1 MKIRTRF
8 LFAAAIVGA
17 ALMAP
22 QAQAS
27 TYDSTVESYDPL
39 AYYTFTNQT
48 GNQTQ
53 SAVNGYTLTL
63 ENGATIVSGAGPIV
77 NGRSTP
83 ALVLDNGS
91 SGQAYATSV
100 GASGLMGGVS
110 TSGTILATIDLASL
124 PSTYGRI
131 YSIAGESASGDDLDF
146 QIDGSNT
153 INFYS
158 HGGGAVATAPLTSA
172 DLNEPIFLVATFTSG
187 GSANI
192 YIDGSLAA
200 TTYAFSRYDSG
211 APFYVGQSNV
221 FGDRYFDG
229 SISDVAVYDT
239 ALTAA
244 DISNLYASATAPG
257 TISAAPEPST
267 WLLMIA
273 GIGGI
278 GLMLRRA
285 KTAVGL
291 RDAAALAV

>member
-1 MKIRTRF
+1 
-8 LFAAAIVGA
+8 
-17 ALMAP
+17 
-22 QAQAS
+22 
-27 TYDSTVESYDPL
+27 
-39 AYYTFTNQT
+39 
-48 GNQTQ
+48 
-53 SAVNGYTLTL
+53 
-63 ENGATIVSGAGPIV
+63 
-77 NGRSTP
+77 
-83 ALVLDNGS
+83 
-91 SGQAYATSV
+91 
-100 GASGLMGGVS
+100 
-110 TSGTILATIDLASL
+110 LATIDLASL

-221 FGDRYFDG
+221 FG
-229 SISDVAVYDT
+229 AVYDT